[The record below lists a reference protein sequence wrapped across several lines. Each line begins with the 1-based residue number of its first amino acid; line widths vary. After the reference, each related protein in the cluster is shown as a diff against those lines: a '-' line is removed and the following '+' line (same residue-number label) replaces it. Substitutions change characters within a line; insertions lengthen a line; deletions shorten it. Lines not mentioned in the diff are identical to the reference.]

1 MSEDEAVAP
10 PEPIVIGSAVINPT
24 TESISMKEGD
34 PPEQPSTSLHGA
46 MDPEL
51 LSAFENL
58 EIALQSRPNNGGMI
72 FVSLVFMLGLPLLML
87 AVSSDD
93 EFFDIAP
100 ICCGSF
106 VLGFVLALSAYTQSN
121 AWNKQRDRARNS
133 VLVESGLQSTP
144 YPKWLGFSVVPVVVV
159 GLFVDYGGP
168 SSALGMVLGILFA
181 AAQSVVTTNARR
193 KDGMRIQS
201 LRLGI
206 ETMQKDGEE

>member
-72 FVSLVFMLGLPLLML
+72 LSL
-87 AVSSDD
+87 
-93 EFFDIAP
+93 IH
-100 ICCGSF
+100 I
-106 VLGFVLALSAYTQSN
+106 
-121 AWNKQRDRARNS
+121 
-133 VLVESGLQSTP
+133 
-144 YPKWLGFSVVPVVVV
+144 
-159 GLFVDYGGP
+159 
-168 SSALGMVLGILFA
+168 
-181 AAQSVVTTNARR
+181 
-193 KDGMRIQS
+193 
-201 LRLGI
+201 
-206 ETMQKDGEE
+206 